1 MTVMERREGGEG
13 GEGEMERRGVKWEGG
28 KEGRGEGGG
37 GREVSGDRTMKRI
50 RSSSTKRV

>member
-1 MTVMERREGGEG
+1 
-13 GEGEMERRGVKWEGG
+13 MERRGVRWEGG
-28 KEGRGEGGG
+28 EKGG

>member
-1 MTVMERREGGEG
+1 MERRE
-13 GEGEMERRGVKWEGG
+13 VKWEGG
-28 KEGRGEGGG
+28 EEGGGEGGGEEEGGGGGGEGG

>member
-1 MTVMERREGGEG
+1 
-13 GEGEMERRGVKWEGG
+13 MERRGVNWEGG
-28 KEGRGEGGG
+28 EEGGGEGGGEWG

>member
-1 MTVMERREGGEG
+1 MKG

-28 KEGRGEGGG
+28 EEGGGEGGG
-37 GREVSGDRTMKRI
+37 EEGGGVREVSGDRTMKRI

>member
-1 MTVMERREGGEG
+1 MGGRGGGREG
-13 GEGEMERRGVKWEGG
+13 RGVKWEGG
-28 KEGRGEGGG
+28 EEGGGEGGGGGG